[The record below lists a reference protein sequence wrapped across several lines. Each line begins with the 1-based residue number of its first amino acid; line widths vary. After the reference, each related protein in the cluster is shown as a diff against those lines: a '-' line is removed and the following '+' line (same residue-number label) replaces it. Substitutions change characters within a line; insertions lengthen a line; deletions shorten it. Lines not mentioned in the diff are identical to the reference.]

1 MKCDSTHL
9 NHNSL
14 VSQKK
19 VVTKDCDYNNGGLL
33 FYDTEFYS
41 WFNKILSL
49 LLISKFE
56 GSQGVMKKGPKVKV
70 TLWISLL

>member
-1 MKCDSTHL
+1 MKCDSTCL

-19 VVTKDCDYNNGGLL
+19 VVTKHCDYNKGGLL
-33 FYDTEFYS
+33 FYDIEFYS

-49 LLISKFE
+49 C
-56 GSQGVMKKGPKVKV
+56 
-70 TLWISLL
+70 